1 MLSSIILLGFLGQI
15 LIYGGLLSYILSY
28 HLASFRVP
36 KKISFSLMVIGGIL
50 FWVAFLITP
59 IIK

>member
-1 MLSSIILLGFLGQI
+1 MLSSIIFLGFLGQV
-15 LIYGGLLSYILSY
+15 LIYGGLLSYVLSY
-28 HLASFRVP
+28 HIASFKVP

>member
-1 MLSSIILLGFLGQI
+1 MLSSIILLGFLGQV
-15 LIYGGLLSYILSY
+15 LIYGGLLSHVLSY
-28 HLASFRVP
+28 HVASFKVP

-50 FWVAFLITP
+50 FWIAFLITP